1 MYSKANY
8 RDKND
13 IIIPENYR
21 GNAFSGRIVA
31 EEMPE
36 LPTTEDASAP
46 ITEETTVTVDEPKP
60 VSTKPASPSF
70 LSALLPPK
78 VSNPSGLLS
87 NIGLEEMLIVGV
99 LILLSQSD
107 TDDDILLL
115 LFLLLFY
122 K

>member
-1 MYSKANY
+1 MYSKSNY
-8 RDKND
+8 RDRNE

-21 GNAFSGRIVA
+21 GNAFSGGLISQEEPEADLSPTQEPHEANLEEEA
-31 EEMPE
+31 EKNEV
-36 LPTTEDASAP
+36 
-46 ITEETTVTVDEPKP
+46 IQ
-60 VSTKPASPSF
+60 TKAEHSSF
-70 LSALLPPK
+70 LTSLMPPK
-78 VSNPSGLLS
+78 VSKPSGILS
-87 NIGLEEMLIVGV
+87 NIGLEELLIIGV